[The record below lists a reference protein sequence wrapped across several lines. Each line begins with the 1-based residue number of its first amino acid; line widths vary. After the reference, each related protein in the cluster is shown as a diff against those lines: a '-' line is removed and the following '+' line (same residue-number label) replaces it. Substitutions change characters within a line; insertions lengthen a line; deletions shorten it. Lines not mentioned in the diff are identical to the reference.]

1 MMLSNTEENHGS
13 PDDANEY
20 RKEEGF
26 VDMQNDS
33 FYPLFTDLQGEY
45 WEQSWDESDNKME
58 DENKRQYK
66 KEKKKK
72 EEIVLE
78 SKVENEKGVKK
89 EIEVTKISSDDDD
102 EFYCDIGCPL
112 RWEKYRKEESVSESK
127 EDALE
132 LYCDIGCPM
141 LV

>member
-58 DENKRQYK
+58 DENKREYK
-66 KEKKKK
+66 KEKKKTK
-72 EEIVLE
+72 EEMFLE
-78 SKVENEKGVKK
+78 SKSKMKK
-89 EIEVTKISSDDDD
+89 RRRKK
-102 EFYCDIGCPL
+102 L
-112 RWEKYRKEESVSESK
+112 R
-127 EDALE
+127 
-132 LYCDIGCPM
+132 
-141 LV
+141 